1 MTQLQAERSDWMSK
15 VNKRDTRLARTL
27 ELEAVLEAQG
37 DKLTEFND
45 DLYRKLVEK
54 IVVKER
60 TKLIF
65 QFKNGL
71 AFEETYTL
79 KRGHDIF

>member
-1 MTQLQAERSDWMSK
+1 MAK
-15 VNKRDTRLARTL
+15 TL
-27 ELEAVLEAQG
+27 ELEGIIKAQG
-37 DKLTEFND
+37 GNLIEFND
-45 DLYRKLVEK
+45 DLYRS
-54 IVVKER
+54 IVDRILVKER

-65 QFKNGL
+65 HLKNGL